1 MPVIT
6 SSIDLG
12 DGVFIGRKQLLL
24 FTPISQMNDY
34 FFIAQMT
41 GFALQIIDP
50 VMVAGASKEAKIQS
64 RTLDQKYPG

>member
-6 SSIDLG
+6 SFIDLG
-12 DGVFIGRKQLLL
+12 DGVFIGGKQPLL
-24 FTPISQMNDY
+24 FIHMPQMNDY

-41 GFALQIIDP
+41 GPGLQNIVP